1 VADMV
6 KLFHNKRSRGFTFI
20 EMSMSVAIALVVFL
34 MIYRF
39 MSSTRQ
45 HYMYGTVNLQNLQEA
60 RMAINYLRRDFSCAT
75 PYIGGQ
81 GQVNFVNMQK
91 ARNFVF
97 ETPGWS
103 PIAAVNLIKCD
114 SDSISIPKFAFGSP
128 DEEPRIEYVT
138 YTYEPGNILSRKL
151 VDSTG
156 NLKKEVKFSGIE
168 NVEFKLYTHQLNP
181 NVPVLWVK
189 LLVHDKSTYG
199 SDEIGKALEVTSSI
213 SSPFITSLVNNRN
226 WRFETGHKEL

>member
-1 VADMV
+1 MIKSAFKDI
-6 KLFHNKRSRGFTFI
+6 RRGFTFV
-20 EMSMSVAIALVVFL
+20 EMAMSFGLALVVFL
-34 MIYRF
+34 MVYRF

-81 GQVNFVNMQK
+81 GQVDFINMQK

-97 ETPGWS
+97 ETSDWANISG
-103 PIAAVNLIKCD
+103 VNLIYLD
-114 SDSISIPKFAFGSP
+114 SGSIRIPKFAFDSP
-128 DEEPRIEYVT
+128 DEEPRVEYVT
-138 YTYEPGNILSRKL
+138 YTYEPGNILSRKS
-151 VDSTG
+151 VDAG
-156 NLKKEVKFSGIE
+156 GAVKREVKFSGIE
-168 NVEFKLYTHQLNP
+168 SVEFKIYTHQLNP
-181 NVPVLWVK
+181 NVPLLWVR
-189 LLVHDKSTYG
+189 LLVHDTYDTG
-199 SDEIGKALEVTSSI
+199 IGKALEVTTSI

>member
-1 VADMV
+1 MFKQRAEQ
-6 KLFHNKRSRGFTFI
+6 RGFTFV
-20 EMSMSVAIALVVFL
+20 EMAMSVGIALIVFL
-34 MIYRF
+34 MVYRF

-81 GQVNFVNMQK
+81 GQVNFPDMQK
-91 ARNFVF
+91 ARNFIF
-97 ETPGWS
+97 ETSGWA
-103 PIAAVNLIKCD
+103 PINAVNLIKLD
-114 SDSISIPKFAFGSP
+114 SDSISIPKFAFDSP

-151 VDSTG
+151 VDATG
-156 NLKKEVKFSGIE
+156 VMKHEIKFSGIE
-168 NVEFKLYTHQLNP
+168 NVEFKMYTHQLNA
-181 NVPVLWVK
+181 NVPVLWVR
-189 LLVHDKSTYG
+189 LLVLDKTYG
-199 SDEIGKALEVTSSI
+199 TGEIGKALEVTASI

>member
-1 VADMV
+1 ML
-6 KLFHNKRSRGFTFI
+6 KLREKKRGFTFV
-20 EMSMSVAIALVVFL
+20 ETAMSVGIALVVFL

-81 GQVNFVNMQK
+81 GQVNFPNMQK

-97 ETPGWS
+97 ETPGWT
-103 PIAAVNLIKCD
+103 PINAVNLIKLD

-138 YTYEPGNILSRKL
+138 YTYETGNVLSRKL
-151 VDSTG
+151 VDATG
-156 NLKKEVKFSGIE
+156 VLKNEVKFSGIE
-168 NVEFKLYTHQLNP
+168 SVEFKMYTHQLNP
-181 NVPVLWVK
+181 NVPVLWVR
-189 LLVHDKSTYG
+189 LLVLDKSYG
-199 SDEIGKALEVTSSI
+199 TGEIGKALEVTASI

>member
-1 VADMV
+1 MT
-6 KLFHNKRSRGFTFI
+6 KSGRRFTGRGFTFV
-20 EMSMSVAIALVVFL
+20 EMAMSVGIALMVFL
-34 MIYRF
+34 MVYRF
-39 MSSTRQ
+39 MSSTRH

-75 PYIGGQ
+75 PFIRGQ
-81 GQVNFVNMQK
+81 GQVGFFTMQK
-91 ARNFVF
+91 AQNFVF
-97 ETPGWS
+97 ETTGWVATAG
-103 PIAAVNLIKCD
+103 INLIKCD

-151 VDSTG
+151 VDATG
-156 NLKKEVKFSGIE
+156 GLRKEVKFSGIE
-168 NVEFKLYTHQLNP
+168 NVEFKLYTHKLNP

-189 LLVHDKSTYG
+189 LLVHDKTYG
-199 SDEIGKALEVTSSI
+199 TGEIGKPLEVTASI